1 MSVVSVVIDGS
12 VIKLSSGDD
21 EEYIQKVASYI
32 NGKISECKTSPSFKK
47 QTRDMQDMIIKL
59 NIADDYLKAK
69 KRVEEL
75 EAELSAKNDEIY
87 NLRHDTIALQ
97 IKADAANAEIE
108 TLKSEVNRYQKN
120 VVKLETELNGS
131 KK

>member
-97 IKADAANAEIE
+97 IKADAANAEID

>member
-59 NIADDYLKAK
+59 NLADDYLKAK

-75 EAELSAKNDEIY
+75 EAELGAKNDEIY

>member
-120 VVKLETELNGS
+120 VVKLETELNGN

>member
-59 NIADDYLKAK
+59 NLADDYLKAK